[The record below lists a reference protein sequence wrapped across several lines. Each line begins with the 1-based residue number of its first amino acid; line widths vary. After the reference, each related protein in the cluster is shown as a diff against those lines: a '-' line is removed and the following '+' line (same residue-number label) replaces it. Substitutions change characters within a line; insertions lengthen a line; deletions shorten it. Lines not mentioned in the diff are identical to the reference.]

1 MRNTKAS
8 GTIRP
13 IKSSLHGPW
22 VVAAVPHGKGHCC
35 QQLVAESVMRLQA
48 GGPHPGQA
56 PCPGSASWQGAGW
69 GAGWGAGCSA
79 GGAEA
84 EMLSGV
90 S

>member
-1 MRNTKAS
+1 
-8 GTIRP
+8 
-13 IKSSLHGPW
+13 
-22 VVAAVPHGKGHCC
+22 
-35 QQLVAESVMRLQA
+35 MRLQA
-48 GGPHPGQA
+48 GGPHPGQE